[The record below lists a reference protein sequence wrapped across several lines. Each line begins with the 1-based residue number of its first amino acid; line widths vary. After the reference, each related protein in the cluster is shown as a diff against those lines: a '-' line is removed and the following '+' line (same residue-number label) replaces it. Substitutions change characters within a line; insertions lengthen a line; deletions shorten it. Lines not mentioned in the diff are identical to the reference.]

1 MDLYDTVMD
10 FDIEFYDENAR
21 FDSNSSNTFSFF
33 TSNNHSASPRQC
45 PISPSHD
52 SSDLLPMMDEDFV
65 DLTSFINKENNK
77 PFSPARKRLNMD
89 ALATSSSPVTKNI
102 LQHSNSNVNISSP
115 FRSSG
120 LKRTQSSLFESPMQN
135 KRHKSENDHVYLQNQ
150 HISIRKPISIMNVLT
165 SSSENLRK
173 NRL

>member
-1 MDLYDTVMD
+1 MNIYDTVMD

-21 FDSNSSNTFSFF
+21 FGSNSQDNFSFF
-33 TSNNHSASPRQC
+33 TTNNQPSSPRQC

-52 SSDLLPMMDEDFV
+52 SSELLPMMDEDFV
-65 DLTSFINKENNK
+65 DFTSFIDKENKK
-77 PFSPARKRLNMD
+77 PYSPARKRLNMD

-102 LQHSNSNVNISSP
+102 LQHSSNVNISSP

-120 LKRTQSSLFESPMQN
+120 LKRTQSSLFESPVQN
-135 KRHKSENDHVYLQNQ
+135 KKLKSENDHIYLQNQ
-150 HISIRKPISIMNVLT
+150 HIRKPISIMNVLT